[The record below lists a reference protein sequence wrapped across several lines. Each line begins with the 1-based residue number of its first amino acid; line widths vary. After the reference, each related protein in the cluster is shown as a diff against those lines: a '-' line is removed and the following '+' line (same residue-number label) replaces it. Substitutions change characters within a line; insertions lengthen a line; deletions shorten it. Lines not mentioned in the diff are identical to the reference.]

1 MGHSRQLRDPVTPGL
16 LSRRPLQD
24 VASLKRR
31 ELAGA
36 LPYPPD
42 LLGNIVAAPDS
53 RTLYY
58 GAQQSEANIWLVKRS
73 SSPGIPQ

>member
-1 MGHSRQLRDPVTPGL
+1 
-16 LSRRPLQD
+16 

-31 ELAGA
+31 EIAGA

-42 LLGNIVAAPDS
+42 LLGNIVAAPDG

-58 GAQQSEANIWLVKRS
+58 GAQRSEANIWLVKRS